1 MAILLKCGKLIAG
14 QSLSADLRIT
24 AGPSVFMNSLNL
36 HTAIP
41 TSINEIPLQWLFLT
55 FYIKALQK
63 IVAGPMGF
71 DLENEGTDAEFTTMK
86 VFFDYKILD
95 GVFLRKG

>member
-1 MAILLKCGKLIAG
+1 
-14 QSLSADLRIT
+14 
-24 AGPSVFMNSLNL
+24 
-36 HTAIP
+36 
-41 TSINEIPLQWLFLT
+41 
-55 FYIKALQK
+55 
-63 IVAGPMGF
+63 MGF